1 MEDTPSSQAFRSD
14 LVESA
19 ARQTA
24 SNTRK
29 NGNGKKN
36 TGRGVRSNVR
46 EQEQEKKVQ
55 NAPAPSHA
63 AEEGPADV
71 SQSVVPPAAAE
82 KRIKELEK
90 QLSDAEKELDVISKI
105 LAESNAAET
114 GQGAIAPA
122 SAAVSVTETAKKWP
136 EPVKTA
142 ESVADPK
149 SETGMPGRAAASPT
163 VHEYRRAKGS
173 GLRFRIKMM
182 AAVPLVAGI
191 ALYLGAFALSAQ
203 LGSIEEYF
211 LLIAGT
217 VLVSLGLYSS
227 FEPVET
233 QDMGTAA

>member
-14 LVESA
+14 LIETET
-19 ARQTA
+19 RQPA

-36 TGRGVRSNVR
+36 TGRAVRSNAR

-55 NAPAPSHA
+55 NAAVPFHA
-63 AEEGPADV
+63 AEETPVD
-71 SQSVVPPAAAE
+71 VPPAAAE

-114 GQGAIAPA
+114 GQGAITPA
-122 SAAVSVTETAKKWP
+122 SSAVSVSETAKKWP

-142 ESVADPK
+142 GSVADPK
-149 SETGMPGRAAASPT
+149 SETGMPGRAAASQT

-173 GLRFRIKMM
+173 GLRFRLKMVT
-182 AAVPLVAGI
+182 AVPLVAGI

-203 LGSIEEYF
+203 LGYIEEYF

-217 VLVSLGLYSS
+217 LLVSLGLYSS

-233 QDMGTAA
+233 QGMGTAA